1 MAKKFL
7 PYARQSINADDIK
20 AVGKALKSDIITRG
34 PLVDEFERAIADYCG
49 ASHAVAFN
57 SGTSA
62 LDAASFAANIE
73 PHDRVITTPNTFVG
87 TITGSIKRGAAPI
100 FVDID
105 SQTGNIDL
113 DQLELNIN
121 RPSSRGK
128 EVILPVHF
136 AGIAVDM
143 ERISQTISKPDTIV
157 IEDAAHALG
166 SAYPD
171 GRRVGCSEWSDMT
184 VFSFHPAK
192 HITTGEGG
200 MVLTN
205 SENFCKRLL
214 LYRDN
219 GITRSEDDPDPWMY
233 RVAEITGNYNF
244 TDIQAALGLSQ
255 FSRLEENSEKRRQIV
270 KAYREELKGIDHIDL
285 FPEEYDSL
293 TSYHLFV
300 LRINFEEYGVSRSEV
315 MNRLK
320 EKGIG
325 TQVHYIP
332 LYHHPFMKG
341 KDLSPYFPNTE
352 EYYAKALTLPL
363 FSRMEEKDVSNV
375 AGALK
380 KILKANH

>member
-34 PLVDEFERAIADYCG
+34 TLVDEFERAIADYCG

-62 LDAASFAANIE
+62 LDAAAFAANIE

-87 TITGSIKRGAAPI
+87 TIAGSIKRGAAPI

-121 RPSSRGK
+121 RPSSRGR

-136 AGIAVDM
+136 AGVAVDM
-143 ERISQTISKPDTIV
+143 EQLSRMIRKPDTIV

-166 SAYPD
+166 SAYP
-171 GRRVGCSEWSDMT
+171 GGKRVGCSEWSDMT

-200 MVLTN
+200 MVLT
-205 SENFCKRLL
+205 SDEEFYQRLL

-219 GITRSEDDPDPWMY
+219 GIMRKEDDPDPWMY

-244 TDIQAALGLSQ
+244 TDFQAALGLSQ
-255 FSRLEENSEKRRQIV
+255 FDRLDENTEKRREIV
-270 KAYREELKGIDHIDL
+270 KAYRKELEGIDHIDL
-285 FPEEYDSL
+285 FPEEYDDL

-300 LRINFEEYGVSRSEV
+300 VRINFEAYGVSRSEV
-315 MNRLK
+315 VNGMK

-332 LYHHPFMKG
+332 LYRHPFMKG
-341 KDLSPYFPNTE
+341 KDLSSYFPNME

-363 FSRMEEKDVSNV
+363 FSKMEEKDVSHV
-375 AGALK
+375 AGVLK
-380 KILKANH
+380 KTLKV